1 MPDWVYLIGFFVL
14 IGIVMAVVGFIGNKM
29 SDGVENALRAR
40 KHRNQPERKS
50 ESASLSERYQA
61 ER

>member
-1 MPDWVYLIGFFVL
+1 MPDWVCLIGFFVL

-29 SDGVENALRAR
+29 SDGAENALRAR
-40 KHRNQPERKS
+40 KHRNQPERKN

-61 ER
+61 GR